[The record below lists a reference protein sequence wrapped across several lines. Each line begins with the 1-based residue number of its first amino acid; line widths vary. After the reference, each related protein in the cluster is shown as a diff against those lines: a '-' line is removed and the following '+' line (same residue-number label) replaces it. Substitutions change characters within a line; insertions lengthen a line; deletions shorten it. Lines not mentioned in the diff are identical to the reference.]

1 MSKTQTKLQ
10 AEIVAIAPNDA
21 SGLTQGL
28 HEALRILCKCT
39 SLETLNAYESVVAAM
54 EVEGIS
60 VEAGGDR
67 SAPTVVRATFKS
79 DSSGLTQGIKHFLPI
94 MLYNS
99 ANIPSAL
106 DRVAAFTVVAATEI
120 AARKAAL

>member
-1 MSKTQTKLQ
+1 MSKSQTTLQ

-28 HEALRILCKCT
+28 HEALRILCKCN
-39 SLETLNAYESVVAAM
+39 SLETLNAYESVVDAM
-54 EVEGIS
+54 AVEGIA
-60 VEAGGDR
+60 VDAGGDR
-67 SAPTVVRATFKS
+67 NSPTGTRASFKS

-99 ANIPSAL
+99 VNIPSAW
-106 DRVAAFTVVAATEI
+106 DRMAAFTTVAITEI
-120 AARKAAL
+120 DARKLAL